1 MTPEQFVSY
10 VKGLAMSAAAQ
21 GRAVD
26 PQQLLSA
33 ANSVQESRNYNKT
46 QLND

>member
-1 MTPEQFVSY
+1 MTPEQFVNY
-10 VKGLAMSAAAQ
+10 VKGLAMSAQAQ
-21 GRAVD
+21 GRAID
-26 PQQLLSA
+26 PQQLISA

>member
-10 VKGLAMSAAAQ
+10 VRGLAMSAQAQ

-33 ANSVQESRNYNKT
+33 ANSVQEGRNFNKT

>member
-1 MTPEQFVSY
+1 MTPEQFVNY
-10 VKGLAMSAAAQ
+10 VRGLAMSAAAQ
-21 GRAVD
+21 GRGVD

-33 ANSVQESRNYNKT
+33 ASSVQESKNYNKQ